1 MATTGQPASL
11 LEYRTKLVARPEASW
26 RLTLY
31 PDAGEAG
38 GVFRSSAN
46 GPASRGLSP
55 ESDAGADAARRA
67 RGKLR
72 RYCAANRLNRLGTL
86 TYAGQGCHDP
96 RQVRADV
103 ARFFREL
110 RRNLDGAPLAYVWVP
125 EWHKS
130 GHGLHLHF
138 AVGRYI
144 QRQEIAQAW

>member
-72 RYCAANRLNRLGTL
+72 RYCATNRLNRLGTL
-86 TYAGQGCHDP
+86 TFAGAGCHDP
-96 RQVRADV
+96 AALRGNLG
-103 ARFFREL
+103 RFFRRLRGEL
-110 RRNLDGAPLAYVWVP
+110 GERL
-125 EWHKS
+125 
-130 GHGLHLHF
+130 
-138 AVGRYI
+138 
-144 QRQEIAQAW
+144 